1 MRRPLTVSLTLAAV
15 GVMASGCVIVSGN
28 KVAASPGTLMAA
40 CGSSAIAGVHREQL
54 IEATS
59 GFERVERINTL
70 CADNSGGSRTLLHI
84 EGQREGGGHGERTFV
99 VRGERLEPVS

>member
-1 MRRPLTVSLTLAAV
+1 MRRPLTVSVILAAV

-28 KVAASPGTLMAA
+28 KVAASPGSLMAA
-40 CGSSAIAGVHREQL
+40 CGSGAIAGVHREQL
-54 IEATS
+54 IEATA

-70 CADNSGGSRTLLHI
+70 CADTGGSRTLLHI

-99 VRGERLEPVS
+99 VKGDRLEPV